1 MENMNSK
8 MKQKVEDIWQTANL
22 AYLLGHFRS
31 KEKAYRNSMRN
42 ELGHTFYL
50 ENYVINVTF
59 KTNK

>member
-1 MENMNSK
+1 

-31 KEKAYRNSMRN
+31 KEEAYRNSMRN